1 MKNLEIGQIVNT
13 FGIKG
18 FVKVNSWVND
28 VTRFDDLKK
37 VYIKIRKSLKELE
50 IEEVKYHKN
59 QVLLKFKGIETVE
72 QAEMLRNAILEI
84 DRKDAIPLEEGEYF
98 IADLLESE
106 VYTDEG
112 EKLGILEDIF
122 NTGSNDIYVVK
133 NELGKSILLPRIK
146 EVFKEID
153 VENAI
158 PLEKGEYFIA
168 DLLESEVF
176 TDEGEKLGILDD
188 IYNTGSKDIYVVKN
202 ELGKTILLPGIKD
215 VIKEVDV
222 ENKKII
228 VHLIEGLI

>member
-13 FGIKG
+13 FGIEG
-18 FVKVNSWVND
+18 FVKVNPWVND

-37 VYIKIRKSLKELE
+37 VYIKIRKEEKVLE

-59 QVLLKFKGIETVE
+59 QVLLKFKGVETVE

-153 VENAI
+153 VEN
-158 PLEKGEYFIA
+158 
-168 DLLESEVF
+168 
-176 TDEGEKLGILDD
+176 
-188 IYNTGSKDIYVVKN
+188 
-202 ELGKTILLPGIKD
+202 
-215 VIKEVDV
+215 
-222 ENKKII
+222 KKII

>member
-18 FVKVNSWVND
+18 IVKVNPWVND

-72 QAEMLRNAILEI
+72 QAEILRNAILEI
-84 DRKDAIPLEEGEYF
+84 DREDAIPLEEGEFF

-146 EVFKEID
+146 DVFKEI
-153 VENAI
+153 
-158 PLEKGEYFIA
+158 
-168 DLLESEVF
+168 
-176 TDEGEKLGILDD
+176 
-188 IYNTGSKDIYVVKN
+188 
-202 ELGKTILLPGIKD
+202 
-215 VIKEVDV
+215 DV

>member
-18 FVKVNSWVND
+18 FVKVNPWVND
-28 VTRFDDLKK
+28 VTRFDELKK
-37 VYIKIRKSLKELE
+37 VYIKIRKELKVLE

-59 QVLLKFKGIETVE
+59 QVLLKFKGVETVE

-146 EVFKEID
+146 DVFKEI
-153 VENAI
+153 
-158 PLEKGEYFIA
+158 
-168 DLLESEVF
+168 
-176 TDEGEKLGILDD
+176 
-188 IYNTGSKDIYVVKN
+188 
-202 ELGKTILLPGIKD
+202 
-215 VIKEVDV
+215 DV

>member
-18 FVKVNSWVND
+18 IVKVNPWVND
-28 VTRFDDLKK
+28 VMRFEKLKK

-72 QAEMLRNAILEI
+72 QAEILRNAIIEI

-146 EVFKEID
+146 DVFKKI
-153 VENAI
+153 
-158 PLEKGEYFIA
+158 
-168 DLLESEVF
+168 
-176 TDEGEKLGILDD
+176 
-188 IYNTGSKDIYVVKN
+188 
-202 ELGKTILLPGIKD
+202 
-215 VIKEVDV
+215 DV

>member
-1 MKNLEIGQIVNT
+1 M
-13 FGIKG
+13 
-18 FVKVNSWVND
+18 KVNPWVND

-59 QVLLKFKGIETVE
+59 QVLLKFKGVETVE

-112 EKLGILEDIF
+112 KKLGILEDIF

-146 EVFKEID
+146 DVFKEI
-153 VENAI
+153 
-158 PLEKGEYFIA
+158 
-168 DLLESEVF
+168 
-176 TDEGEKLGILDD
+176 
-188 IYNTGSKDIYVVKN
+188 
-202 ELGKTILLPGIKD
+202 
-215 VIKEVDV
+215 DV

>member
-1 MKNLEIGQIVNT
+1 MKNLETGQIVNT

-18 FVKVNSWVND
+18 FVKVNPWVND

-37 VYIKIRKSLKELE
+37 VYIKIRKELKTLE

-59 QVLLKFKGIETVE
+59 QVLLKFKGVETVE

-146 EVFKEID
+146 DVFKEI
-153 VENAI
+153 
-158 PLEKGEYFIA
+158 
-168 DLLESEVF
+168 
-176 TDEGEKLGILDD
+176 
-188 IYNTGSKDIYVVKN
+188 
-202 ELGKTILLPGIKD
+202 
-215 VIKEVDV
+215 DV